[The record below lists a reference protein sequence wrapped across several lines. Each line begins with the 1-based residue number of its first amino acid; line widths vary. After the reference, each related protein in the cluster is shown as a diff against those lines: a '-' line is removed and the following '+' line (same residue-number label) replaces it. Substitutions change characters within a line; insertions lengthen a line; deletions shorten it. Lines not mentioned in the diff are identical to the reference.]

1 MKHKLRGIGVQL
13 VISFV
18 IAIMIP
24 TLILAFEAINT
35 TKTTQESNINI
46 TSGQTL
52 TETQK
57 GFRNY
62 LKNLSQP
69 VDLVTRKD
77 EVKHLEDRGDFDNN
91 VTTIQD
97 ALIASVKV
105 TDGAV
110 RAYYSTAK
118 GYLISGWTEPNPDT
132 GKVGNKKDFA
142 RNVNN
147 TSQDWYK

>member
-1 MKHKLRGIGVQL
+1 MKHKLKGIGVQL

-24 TLILAFEAINT
+24 TLILAIVAINT

-97 ALIASVKV
+97 ALIA
-105 TDGAV
+105 
-110 RAYYSTAK
+110 
-118 GYLISGWTEPNPDT
+118 
-132 GKVGNKKDFA
+132 
-142 RNVNN
+142 
-147 TSQDWYK
+147 